1 MIKQRV
7 SKTQSSLARPTID
20 VKSLLRLES
29 LQIDHDGVGRTWG
42 VGRGL
47 GVTLGVGLGVGLAVG
62 VELGVAVGL
71 GVGVGPP
78 CAQYLPP
85 LLK

>member
-47 GVTLGVGLGVGLAVG
+47 GVTLGVGLAVG